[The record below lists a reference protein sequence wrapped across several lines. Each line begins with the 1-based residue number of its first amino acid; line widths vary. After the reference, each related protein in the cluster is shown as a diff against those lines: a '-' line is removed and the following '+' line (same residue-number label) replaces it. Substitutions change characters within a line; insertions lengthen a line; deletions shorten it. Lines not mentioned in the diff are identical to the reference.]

1 MPHLDADAAPLKNV
15 LKSNPFRT
23 AFGEIEGASLKTAPK
38 GYPKDHPEIELLRYK
53 SFLAVHKMPVET
65 VFAKDLLK
73 HAVKTFKTMKPFGDF
88 LNGAMDD
95 YA

>member
-1 MPHLDADAAPLKNV
+1 MENEGRKEFERIVATLTAA
-15 LKSNPFRT
+15 
-23 AFGEIEGASLKTAPK
+23 EGTVTL
-38 GYPKDHPEIELLRYK
+38 G
-53 SFLAVHKMPVET
+53 KMPDET

-88 LNGAMDD
+88 LNGALDD

>member
-1 MPHLDADAAPLKNV
+1 MAD
-15 LKSNPFRT
+15 
-23 AFGEIEGASLKTAPK
+23 G
-38 GYPKDHPEIELLRYK
+38 
-53 SFLAVHKMPVET
+53 T

-73 HAVKTFKTMKPFGDF
+73 HATKTFKTMKPFGDF

>member
-1 MPHLDADAAPLKNV
+1 M
-15 LKSNPFRT
+15 
-23 AFGEIEGASLKTAPK
+23 KTAPK

-53 SFLAVHKMPVET
+53 SFLAMHKMPVET